1 MASTLASALMAA
13 QMTGWLSVGMI
24 KALQQAA
31 VVSRRKVSGLRTL
44 TIAGFTSRSFGF
56 AQDDSPAHRLH
67 YG

>member
-1 MASTLASALMAA
+1 MACTVAPALTAA
-13 QMTGWLSVGMI
+13 QITGRLSVGMT

-31 VVSRRKVSGLRTL
+31 VVSGRKVSRLRTL
-44 TIAGFTSRSFGF
+44 TVAGATSRSFGF